1 MLRAIDQVVA
11 KDVVDQTLGFQ
22 EEDAIASDLRR
33 VSDAGGS

>member
-1 MLRAIDQVVA
+1 MEEGPGKVAIGG
-11 KDVVDQTLGFQ
+11 DQTLGFQ